1 MYQHLLSRT
10 LQEHPERK
18 NTLASETD
26 SERPASPGAAP
37 EVLRDA
43 ALVNPW
49 IRAILL
55 VVAVGLM
62 TPTAEFVSLLR
73 PRARVAVS

>member
-26 SERPASPGAAP
+26 SERPASP
-37 EVLRDA
+37 ETSRDA

-49 IRAILL
+49 ICAILL